1 MSRCLAAL
9 AALLLAF
16 AARAEEAPKKADE
29 KKGAQQ
35 TAATQQQP
43 AATPPAQPGGQGEL
57 DPATRAA
64 IQREVE
70 KAREQIRDEVRAE
83 IQGAQSAAEFLGTV
97 AEGPKLQFLQ
107 LDGYL
112 RVRGQLFNNLDLGH
126 GANNPDAA
134 GFPYSPQQITHNC
147 GGAVPC
153 STAYS
158 GTQTSGNM
166 RFRLEPTINV
176 SELVRVRAQV
186 DILDNYVLGSSAWKG
201 FDNPFSPYPI
211 PWYGASR
218 VLYPNDPTADRAP
231 ILPKRAWGEVQTP
244 VGLLSFGRMPSEWGL
259 GILTT
264 AGEGID
270 DDYGDTVD
278 RIQFAL
284 PPLSTP
290 IGALTLVPIVDFD
303 FKGPLAANPWFGPG
317 VGQPFALDNSTEAH
331 TYAIKIARLDTEDEI
346 RRKHDRGEA
355 SFNFGAYYN
364 YRSQSNTVPAWT
376 AQGFNASTAALVT
389 SPVNSNGNIFSLWAR
404 LLTSRWRLEA
414 EGVGVIGRIGANGT
428 QTVLPAAQSP
438 TGQGQFIPNPS
449 PVTLNQFGVAGVAE
463 YKAIPSKLMLGGEF
477 GVASGDSAPGF
488 GNVPNRIPVDPTT
501 GLPTMLPPPG
511 SLEGPQFGNG
521 DTNINNYRFNPGY
534 RVDLVLWREILGQV
548 TDAWYVKPKARWD
561 IFPGLAF
568 DASVI
573 YSQAMYSQSTP
584 ANKLP
589 LGVELDTA
597 LTYTSGSGFIFY
609 GQWGFLQPLDAFGTS
624 LKRGQALSFGL
635 AAKF

>member
-9 AALLLAF
+9 AALLLAC

-29 KKGAQQ
+29 KK
-35 TAATQQQP
+35 
-43 AATPPAQPGGQGEL
+43 
-57 DPATRAA
+57 
-64 IQREVE
+64 
-70 KAREQIRDEVRAE
+70 
-83 IQGAQSAAEFLGTV
+83 GAQSAAEFLGTV

-126 GANNPDAA
+126 GLNNPDAA
-134 GFPYSPQQITHNC
+134 GFPYSPQQLTHN
-147 GGAVPC
+147 
-153 STAYS
+153 YS

-218 VLYPNDPTADRAP
+218 VLYQNDPTADRAP

-438 TGQGQFIPNPS
+438 TGQGGFINNPS
-449 PVTLNQFGVAGVAE
+449 PVDLTQWGAAGVAE

-477 GVASGDSAPGF
+477 GVASGDPAPGF
-488 GNVPNRIPVDPTT
+488 GNAPNRIPVDPTT

-521 DTNINNYRFNPGY
+521 DNAITNYRFNPGY

-548 TDAWYVKPKARWD
+548 TDAWYVKPKVRWD
-561 IFPGLAF
+561 IFPGLAL

-589 LGVELDTA
+589 LGVELDTG